1 MNLNISLVPET
12 RTFKDIP
19 HDEVFDFNGEKLT
32 KKVYDGYHFAV
43 DRAEN
48 VENVPIGTK
57 FRKEEKTVSFRQL
70 KDFDLFTKDGF
81 VFVKTPSSEDC
92 NGMKSN
98 CININR
104 KIADYA
110 NPYDEVWPVNP
121 TFNTDEEIFYQ

>member
-19 HDEVFDFNGEKLT
+19 HDEVFDFKGEKLT

-43 DRAEN
+43 DRAGN
-48 VENVPIGTK
+48 VENIPIWQK
-57 FRKEEKTVSFRQL
+57 FRKEEKTIGFIHL
-70 KDFDLFTKDGF
+70 EDFSLFTKDDF
-81 VFVKTPSSEDC
+81 VFVKIPPSDF
-92 NGMKSN
+92 NGMVSN

-110 NPYDEVWPVNP
+110 HRYDEVWPVNP